1 MHCRDFPG
9 KNTGVGCYALQQ
21 RIDLPDPWIEAV
33 SFKFLHWQ
41 AGSLPLAPP
50 EKPTISPDLSDLQG
64 DFVTLVLKTDSKCM
78 KDLNHSNCK
87 VKLKDKEIFLY

>member
-1 MHCRDFPG
+1 M
-9 KNTGVGCYALQQ
+9 
-21 RIDLPDPWIEAV
+21 I
-33 SFKFLHWQ
+33 KFHWKTNKQ
-41 AGSLPLAPP
+41 TNKQ
-50 EKPTISPDLSDLQG
+50 KPKYVKPKVEDLQGEIARATDLRG

>member
-1 MHCRDFPG
+1 MIKFHWKKKKQK
-9 KNTGVGCYALQQ
+9 KNPKYVKPKVEDLQGEIA
-21 RIDLPDPWIEAV
+21 RA
-33 SFKFLHWQ
+33 
-41 AGSLPLAPP
+41 
-50 EKPTISPDLSDLQG
+50 TDLQG